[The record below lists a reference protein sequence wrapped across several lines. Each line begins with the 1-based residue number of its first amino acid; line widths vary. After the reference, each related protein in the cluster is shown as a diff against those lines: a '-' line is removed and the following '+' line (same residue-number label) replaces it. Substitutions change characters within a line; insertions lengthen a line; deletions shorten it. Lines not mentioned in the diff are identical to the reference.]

1 MTDVRLARQVA
12 LGGAMFSLVPGYDQ
26 DHAADVIR
34 AAADAGVR
42 VFDVARAYAPVGDPT
57 HNEALFRRALTGRDD
72 VLIGTKGG
80 HFRTGPREFDVDNS
94 PERLR
99 KDVDDSLAALG
110 VDRLGL
116 FYVHRADGR
125 DRFRGGTGEPPSV
138 GEAVAAL
145 DELRRAGK
153 ITAIGLSNVS
163 LAQLDEAVEIAPIG
177 AVQNHLGVHGDG
189 DRSVLRRCEQ
199 LDIPFFAYAPLRG
212 PAIAE
217 DAAECFPATAA
228 VARKR
233 GVSLQRLLLRGL
245 LGCSPVL
252 SVVVGAGRT
261 ATAVDSGAA
270 MAEPWDAE
278 SHAAYATDL
287 ENLETQP

>member
-1 MTDVRLARQVA
+1 MQLTRQVA
-12 LGGAMFSLVPGYDQ
+12 LGGALFSLVPGFDQ
-26 DHAADVIR
+26 DQAVRVIQ

-57 HNEALFRRALTGRDD
+57 HNEALFSRALAGRDD

-80 HFRTGPREFDVDNS
+80 HFRTGPRAFDVDNS

-116 FYVHRADGR
+116 FYAHRADGR
-125 DRFRGGTGEPPSV
+125 DRIHGGTGDPPPV

-145 DELRRAGK
+145 DELRQAGK
-153 ITAIGLSNVS
+153 IAGIGLSNVR
-163 LAQLDEAVEIAPIG
+163 LQQLDEAVGVAPIA

-189 DRSVLRRCEQ
+189 DRAVVRRCEQ
-199 LDIPFFAYAPLRG
+199 LDVPFFAYAPLRG
-212 PAIAE
+212 PATSE
-217 DAAECFPATAA
+217 DVEARFPATTA
-228 VARKR
+228 VARER

-261 ATAVDSGAA
+261 TTAVDSAAA

-278 SHAAYATDL
+278 SHAAYAADL
-287 ENLETQP
+287 ETLESPS